1 MIIILDYFYYFWAN
15 NYKMLKYRSKNY
27 FRLSFFLL
35 SLISTF
41 SNAQT
46 EKQKRIELTKN
57 SKPSPTAKAGTL
69 IDVNVTPYPASNFTP
84 TQLVTNVLVGGS
96 SSCGTPNISNVT
108 ISPIQPVTDSERFW
122 GYFNKG
128 TSNFPF
134 TEGIVLTTGT
144 ARLAGNN
151 PEGQLGVDLTTGTDL
166 DLEAALA
173 GSTLDLEDAVIL
185 EFDFVPSSSQ
195 MKFNYIFASEEYD
208 GGFPCSGYEDAF
220 ALLLKPNTPG
230 STYTNLAVLPGGA
243 GLVTATNI
251 VPASFSC
258 GPINAQYY
266 ETLSPV
272 NQTNLFGRTVP
283 LTASAT
289 VIPGQSYHIKMVMAD
304 DNDGTHD
311 SAVFLEA
318 GSFDIGISI
327 VDSAGNPVPET
338 LNVCDN
344 TPQVLTALVA
354 ATPGMTF
361 QWFKNNVAIAGATS
375 INYTATSPGV
385 YTVKVVVPG
394 QNCPAEA
401 TVTIIGGTSPVVQN
415 ATLKLCT
422 TPSVIA
428 FDLNAAKPLIST
440 TAGAVFKFY
449 LAQADAVAGNNSN
462 ITNTTTFN
470 GNDGQIIYVN
480 VSNGAF
486 CSRVATLT
494 LRKEATP
501 IAALTATKLKICTG
515 ESVTLTA
522 SGGVTYE
529 WNGFTG
535 TGAVR
540 TVSPTQNTT
549 YTVYAIGAQGCKSL
563 QPVSI
568 LVEVV
573 PAIRSDLTGGFIC
586 AGDRITLD
594 AGAGPNYT
602 YQWNN
607 GETSQTVAAELPGLY
622 SVTISNGV
630 CSKVFTTQVYQA
642 IIPQIIKVDYDESGT
657 LIVTASN
664 PSNGQL
670 EYSNDNGVTWQ
681 SSNVFTNVPNNTLVS
696 IRVRVKNTSCV
707 GFLEYFTFVMK
718 NVITPNG
725 DNINDMIDF
734 RGISDL
740 KDFQAVISDRYGK
753 AVFKA
758 EKIRPYWDGFFQGKK
773 LPTSSY
779 WYQVTFEDP
788 ATKKLTVKTGWIL
801 LKNFE

>member
-1 MIIILDYFYYFWAN
+1 
-15 NYKMLKYRSKNY
+15 MLKYRSKNY
-27 FRLSFFLL
+27 FRLSLLLFFL
-35 SLISTF
+35 ISSF
-41 SNAQT
+41 SSAQT
-46 EKQKRIELTKN
+46 VKQRRLESAKN
-57 SKPSPTAKAGTL
+57 SVPSSTAKAGDL
-69 IDVNVTPYPASNFTP
+69 IDVNVTPYIGSTYTP

-96 SSCGTPNISNVT
+96 TSCGTPNISNVT
-108 ISPIQPVTDSERFW
+108 ISPSQPVTDPERFW
-122 GYFNKG
+122 GYFHKG

-134 TEGIVLTTGT
+134 TDGIVLTTGT

-151 PEGQLGVDLTTGTDL
+151 PEGQLGVNLTTGTDA

-195 MKFNYIFASEEYD
+195 MTFNYIFASEEYD

-220 ALLLKPNTPG
+220 ALLLKPNTAG
-230 STYTNLAVLPGGA
+230 STYTNLAILPGGA

-266 ETLSPV
+266 ETSSPT

-283 LTASAT
+283 LTAVAT

-327 VDSAGNPVPET
+327 VDPAGNPIPET

-344 TPQVLTALVA
+344 APQILKAQVV

-361 QWFKNNVAIAGATS
+361 QWFKDAVAIPGATN
-375 INYTATSPGV
+375 IQYTAVTPGV
-385 YTVKVVVPG
+385 YTVKVTVPG
-394 QNCPAEA
+394 GACPGEA
-401 TVTIIGGTSPVVQN
+401 KVTIIGGTSPVAQN
-415 ATLKLCT
+415 AILKLCT
-422 TPSVIA
+422 TPSVFT
-428 FDLNAAKPLIST
+428 FDLNLAKPSIST
-440 TAGAVFKFY
+440 TSGAVFKFY
-449 LAQADAVAGNNSN
+449 AVQADAVAQNNN
-462 ITNTTTFN
+462 FITTPGAYT
-470 GNDGQIIYVN
+470 GADGQILHVV

-486 CSRVATLT
+486 CSKLVTLT

-501 IAALTATKLKICTG
+501 IALLTASKLKICAG

-522 SGGVTYE
+522 SGGATYQ
-529 WNGFTG
+529 WDGFAG
-535 TGAVR
+535 SGAIR

-563 QPVSI
+563 QPISVV
-568 LVEVV
+568 VEVV
-573 PAIRSDLTGGFIC
+573 PAITSNLSGGFIC
-586 AGDRITLD
+586 VGDRITLD

-602 YQWNN
+602 YSWSN
-607 GETSQTVAAELPGLY
+607 GATTQTISADLPGIY

-630 CSKVFTTQVYQA
+630 CSKVYSTQVKLA
-642 IIPQIIKVDYDESGT
+642 IIPEIINVDYSETGT
-657 LIVTASN
+657 MTITASN
-664 PSNGQL
+664 PSNGQI
-670 EYSNDNGVTWQ
+670 EYSIDNGVTWQ
-681 SSNVFTNVPNNTLVS
+681 SSNLFTNVPKNTIVP

-707 GFLEYFTFVMK
+707 GFLEYFTFIMK

-725 DNINDMIDF
+725 DNVNDMIDF

-753 AVFKA
+753 SIFKA
-758 EKIRPYWDGFFQGKK
+758 EKIRPFWDGYFQGKK
-773 LPTSSY
+773 LPTASY

-788 ATKKLTVKTGWIL
+788 ASKKLTVKTGWIL